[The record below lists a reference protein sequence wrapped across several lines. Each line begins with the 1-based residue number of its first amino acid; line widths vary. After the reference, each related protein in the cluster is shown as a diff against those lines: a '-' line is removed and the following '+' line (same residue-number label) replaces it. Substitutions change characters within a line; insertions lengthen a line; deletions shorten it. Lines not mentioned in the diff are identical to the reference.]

1 MTGKRKQIH
10 IRVPASTSNIGPG
23 FDVLGLTLSLYL
35 TVNATVPLDPPP
47 ADDEPVKITYTGDSP
62 HTVPLVA
69 EKNLITKTALFVA
82 HTYGTTLP
90 AGMLVEID
98 NPIPLGRGLGSSGA
112 AVVAGTLLANA
123 ACDLGLPHERLL
135 DFCLLEEGHPDN
147 VTASLMGGFV
157 AGYLRKNL
165 DEIINMDL
173 ETKMNELYASEHPNG
188 AVLAR
193 PVSPRPSTPRSS
205 TPRPSTPSPA
215 ASKTSSPVLAG
226 SENTPTLTQIKAE
239 LKVPACIGSYQP
251 LPVNPQIRAVTVVPD
266 FEVQTKLARA
276 VLPPHY
282 TRPDVVFNLQ
292 RLAILTHALGHETLD
307 PVLISECMQDKVHQM
322 YRQHLVPGLP
332 QILQLTPQ
340 NCPGLLGICVSGA
353 GPTVLCLAD
362 RNFEEI
368 GAMVKGIWD
377 KEHTAEGKQIESR
390 VLILDIVKDAA
401 VCDVTVA

>member
-35 TVNATVPLDPPP
+35 TIDASLALDPAPP
-47 ADDEPVKITYTGDSP
+47 ADAPIRITYTGDSP
-62 HTVPLVA
+62 HTVPLDA

-90 AGMLVEID
+90 PGLEVSIN

-123 ACDLGLPHERLL
+123 ACDLGLAPERLL

-165 DEIINMDL
+165 EDIMKQNL
-173 ETKMNELYASEHPNG
+173 EDRVNAEYEAAKANG
-188 AVLAR
+188 GIPR
-193 PVSPRPSTPRSS
+193 PPSPRPSTPSS
-205 TPRPSTPSPA
+205 APGSRGA
-215 ASKTSSPVLAG
+215 SPVVRANG
-226 SENTPTLTQIKAE
+226 SVTDAAHVKAE
-239 LKVPACIGSYQP
+239 MRVPVCIGSYQP
-251 LPVNPQIRAVTVVPD
+251 LPVSPAIRAVTVVPD
-266 FEVQTKLARA
+266 FEVQTKLARS
-276 VLPPHY
+276 VLPNSY

-292 RLAILTHALGHETLD
+292 RLAILTHALGHETPD
-307 PVLISECMQDKVHQM
+307 PVLISECMQDRVHQT

-332 QILQLTPQ
+332 EILQLTPQ

-353 GPTVLCLAD
+353 GPTVLALAD
-362 RNFEEI
+362 RNYEEV
-368 GAMVKGIWD
+368 GAKVKAIWD
-377 KEHTAEGKQIESR
+377 RSKTVEGKPIESK
-390 VLILDIVKDAA
+390 VWILDIVKDAA
-401 VCDVTVA
+401 ICDVTVA

>member
-1 MTGKRKQIH
+1 MTRKNIK

-23 FDVLGLTLSLYL
+23 FDSLGLTLSLYL
-35 TVNATVPLDPPP
+35 TVDASIPLDPPP
-47 ADDEPVKITYTGDSP
+47 AANEPVRVTYDGDSAA
-62 HTVPLVA
+62 TVPL
-69 EKNLITKTALFVA
+69 EPERNLVTKTALFVA
-82 HTYGTTLP
+82 HTYSTTLP
-90 AGMLVEID
+90 PGMLVEIH

-123 ACDLGLPHERLL
+123 ACDLDLPPERLL

-157 AGYLRKNL
+157 AGYLRK
-165 DEIINMDL
+165 DL
-173 ETKMNELYASEHPNG
+173 EEILKQDLDTKVANEYEAELAAANG
-188 AVLAR
+188 SSVLR
-193 PVSPRPSTPRSS
+193 PPSPRPV
-205 TPRPSTPSPA
+205 A
-215 ASKTSSPVLAG
+215 H
-226 SENTPTLTQIKAE
+226 IKAE
-239 LKVPACIGSYQP
+239 LRVPVCIGSYLP
-251 LPVNPQIRAVTVVPD
+251 LPVNPAIRAVTVVPD
-266 FEVQTKLARA
+266 FEVQTKLARS

-292 RLAILTHALGHETLD
+292 RLAILTHALGRDHLD

-353 GPTVLCLAD
+353 GPTVLALAD

-368 GAMVKGIWD
+368 GALVKGIWD
-377 KEHTAEGKQIESR
+377 KETTGDGHPIESK
-390 VLILDIVKDAA
+390 VWILDIVKDAA
-401 VCDVTVA
+401 VCETAIA